1 MVEDNTSSEQ
11 PSSSSVKMRKKTPG
25 TSPHQSDSQ
34 GSKDSP
40 HSNSQSKEDIFA
52 TMIASA
58 LKEVEMEQVYAEE
71 QKRHPTIHERC
82 KKTIIFPE
90 VVVADRQ
97 KGILGFKMHKYVL
110 EQDRIARQPKTKSGS
125 AKTEPQPRST
135 CKYVRKAE
143 SSLEST
149 NSSESILGAIGAAN
163 AQNADPQPMTSSAP
177 NKQDAQQDDER
188 GEMLSKKPPHKRP
201 PES

>member
-1 MVEDNTSSEQ
+1 M
-11 PSSSSVKMRKKTPG
+11 
-25 TSPHQSDSQ
+25 
-34 GSKDSP
+34 
-40 HSNSQSKEDIFA
+40 
-52 TMIASA
+52 
-58 LKEVEMEQVYAEE
+58 
-71 QKRHPTIHERC
+71 
-82 KKTIIFPE
+82 
-90 VVVADRQ
+90 ADRQ

-188 GEMLSKKPPHKRP
+188 GEMLPKKPPHKRP
-201 PES
+201 PEN